1 MCRYDDEPFLM
12 VYSDQESK
20 LLNVAD
26 DLRIRKRGRRGDSWA
41 NLKKAQ
47 TLMGVMAVVE
57 GNVRVRL
64 DNDEIETFDVNDMYL
79 GDPENR
85 LKTLTQ
91 KPIASA
97 YTPWEEMEENIK
109 YKLEKKAKEKEQA
122 AKLIV
127 DAPDDLAHPDTNA

>member
-1 MCRYDDEPFLM
+1 MIH
-12 VYSDQESK
+12 SDQESK

-41 NLKKAQ
+41 NLKKKQ

-64 DNDEIETFDVNDMYL
+64 EDDHIETFDVNDMYL

-85 LKTLTQ
+85 LKNLT
-91 KPIASA
+91 KKAIASA
-97 YTPWEEMEENIK
+97 YTPREEMEENMK
-109 YKLEKKAKEKEQA
+109 YKEEKKLKEKEEA
-122 AKLIV
+122 AKLI
-127 DAPDDLAHPDTNA
+127 PDTDIEEAE